1 MTRPFEYCLWERS
14 QGYSPT
20 SSKVPDLPRKQ
31 KHRLSLW
38 TVSDQGAQFSQN
50 GRKSQENA
58 NHNRPHNKW
67 RSRRRRIIDTVK
79 WEDILV
85 CKKSYT
91 GIFGW
96 ISIRY
101 PKIDSLSQRLIKVG
115 RDAHGDNDWNHVIGL
130 HKETSSVANI
140 EIPSHEG

>member
-1 MTRPFEYCLWERS
+1 MNIVY
-14 QGYSPT
+14 G
-20 SSKVPDLPRKQ
+20 
-31 KHRLSLW
+31 
-38 TVSDQGAQFSQN
+38 N
-50 GRKSQENA
+50 GRKDIPQHRQRYQTYQGSKNTAYHFEPCLIKALNSHKMEENPKKTQTIIGHTINGEVGDA
-58 NHNRPHNKW
+58 
-67 RSRRRRIIDTVK
+67 RIIDTVK

-91 GIFGW
+91 GIFSW

-101 PKIDSLSQRLIKVG
+101 PKIDSLSSRLLKIG
-115 RDAHGDNDWNHVIGL
+115 RDAHGDNDWNHIIVL